1 MENKQNYNNFFNR
14 NNKPAETPNTPAEEI
29 KELDPIVNE
38 GDESVN
44 PEAPVVGSENNEGL
58 DANDNPEIDE
68 TKSEGEE
75 DDNSTEPEAPVSE
88 TKNVQL
94 VKVTVASLNIRNTA
108 SKDSDIIT
116 VVNKD
121 DELELRESTS
131 IDGFYAVKT
140 NNGTFGYCM
149 VDFVELV

>member
-44 PEAPVVGSENNEGL
+44 PEAPVVESENNEGL

-88 TKNVQL
+88 TKNVQQA
-94 VKVTVASLNIRNTA
+94 KVVIARLNVRKEA
-108 SKDSDIIT
+108 SKDSEI
-116 VVNKD
+116 VAEVKKD
-121 DELELRESTS
+121 DLLELTSSTS
-131 IDGFYAVKT
+131 VDGFYEVKT
-140 NNGTFGYCM
+140 VDGQNGYCM
-149 VDFVELV
+149 VEFIELV